1 MKFKFELSEKEVA
14 HIVRNFLEEQGHVP
28 EGGNADL
35 VVVPGTK
42 KADPFT
48 FEATV
53 DVPLDITTN
62 LGGGTLTALGHKPKE
77 DLSVFQPKPE
87 PEAEAEPKK
96 KRKRRT
102 KAEIE
107 ADKAKG
113 EVPKAVEDGTIK
125 KEPEIKGATADTVIV
140 DDLADD
146 DLVEDT
152 LAPPE
157 NDLFAKQDAPV
168 ESPSESGTPDLFESM
183 DSSDEIV
190 EEGDELVEETPKT
203 EPMDATADTLFAP
216 Q

>member
-35 VVVPGTK
+35 VVVPGAK
-42 KADPFT
+42 KADPYA

-77 DLSVFQPKPE
+77 DLSAFQPE
-87 PEAEAEPKK
+87 PEQKAEPKK

-107 ADKAKG
+107 ADKAK
-113 EVPKAVEDGTIK
+113 EETPKAVEDGIIK
-125 KEPEIKGATADTVIV
+125 KEPEINGATADTVIV
-140 DDLADD
+140 DDLVDD

-152 LAPPE
+152 PAPPE

-168 ESPSESGTPDLFESM
+168 ESPAGSDTPDLFESM

>member
-35 VVVPGTK
+35 VVVPGAK
-42 KADPFT
+42 KADPYA

-77 DLSVFQPKPE
+77 DLSAFQPE
-87 PEAEAEPKK
+87 PEQKAEPKK

-107 ADKAKG
+107 ADKAK
-113 EVPKAVEDGTIK
+113 EETPKAVEDGIIK
-125 KEPEIKGATADTVIV
+125 KEWLQNSL
-140 DDLADD
+140 DLAK
-146 DLVEDT
+146 
-152 LAPPE
+152 LAGTKEQLP
-157 NDLFAKQDAPV
+157 PV
-168 ESPSESGTPDLFESM
+168 ENIYTDQFVPIKLD
-183 DSSDEIV
+183 
-190 EEGDELVEETPKT
+190 K
-203 EPMDATADTLFAP
+203 
-216 Q
+216 